1 MKGPFKNKQGSTLLE
16 IIVAIAILGLMVA
29 PVCAS
34 LVLSFRL
41 NAESE
46 RILQARLLV
55 ESTVEQLM
63 AEGLVYEGTKDD
75 AGNVSYSLANTFPE
89 NVGINQEGTE
99 QHDIIVTITEDS
111 NPTDDAW
118 YPVTVRSTQSAELL
132 VETNIRVSIIAPAE
146 KGGDGTL

>member
-1 MKGPFKNKQGSTLLE
+1 MKGPFRNKQGSTLLE

-46 RILQARLLV
+46 KILQARLLV

-63 AEGLVYEGTKDD
+63 AEGLVYEKTEEETEYRLV
-75 AGNVSYSLANTFPE
+75 NVFPD
-89 NVGINQEGTE
+89 NVKVNP
-99 QHDIIVTITEDS
+99 DS
-111 NPTDDAW
+111 NDYFDIYISITQDDEPDESSW
-118 YPVTVRSTQSAELL
+118 YKVTVWSGECTDVS
-132 VETNIRVSIIAPAE
+132 VTTNIRIASASTVPAQE
-146 KGGDGTL
+146 GGA

>member
-34 LVLSFRL
+34 MVLSFRL

-46 RILQARLLV
+46 KILQARLLV

-63 AEGLVYEGTKDD
+63 AEGLRYEKTEENGE
-75 AGNVSYSLANTFPE
+75 VSYILANVFPE
-89 NVGINQEGTE
+89 NVGVNQEGTE
-99 QHDIIVTITEDS
+99 EHEVIIVVSGDN
-111 NPTDDAW
+111 NPSDDAW
-118 YPVTVRSTQSAELL
+118 YPVTVRSNSSIDVL
-132 VETNIRVSIIAPAE
+132 VETNIRVYIVAPAE
-146 KGGDGTL
+146 KGGVQG

>member
-46 RILQARLLV
+46 KILQARLLV

-63 AEGLVYEGTKDD
+63 AEGLVYEKTEEETE
-75 AGNVSYSLANTFPE
+75 YRLANVFSE
-89 NVGINQEGTE
+89 NVKVNP
-99 QHDIIVTITEDS
+99 DS
-111 NPTDDAW
+111 NDYFDIYISITQDDEPDESSW
-118 YPVTVRSTQSAELL
+118 YKVTVWSGECTDVS
-132 VETNIRVSIIAPAE
+132 VTTNIRIASAIIVPAQE
-146 KGGDGTL
+146 GGA

>member
-46 RILQARLLV
+46 KILQARLLV

-75 AGNVSYSLANTFPE
+75 AGNISYSLANKFPE
-89 NVGINQEGTE
+89 NVKVNP
-99 QHDIIVTITEDS
+99 DS
-111 NPTDDAW
+111 NDYFDIYISITQDSEPDESSW
-118 YPVTVRSTQSAELL
+118 YKVTVWSGECTDVS
-132 VETNIRVSIIAPAE
+132 VTTNIRIASASTVPAQE
-146 KGGDGTL
+146 GGA

>member
-46 RILQARLLV
+46 KILQARLLV

-63 AEGLVYEGTKDD
+63 AEGLQFEYEEHGDD
-75 AGNVSYSLANTFPE
+75 KTYALINVLPE
-89 NVGINQEGTE
+89 GVGVSS
-99 QHDIIVTITEDS
+99 DSEDFAA
-111 NPTDDAW
+111 T
-118 YPVTVRSTQSAELL
+118 VTVNTDGLKNSSPWCKVVVLSGEVL
-132 VETNIRVSIIAPAE
+132 VETNIRVASVMPAQE
-146 KGGDGTL
+146 GGDGE